1 VCLAGALLPGALLAL
16 LALLPG
22 CLALLPPRCLVVSP
36 CCLLAAHAPAQR
48 YKHTLLVDLSGVS
61 MSMLAGKK
69 RHVLQRIFGAASPL
83 PPGPGGVWGGGGGGG
98 VRGGGAGGWGGC
110 KAG

>member
-1 VCLAGALLPGALLAL
+1 
-16 LALLPG
+16 
-22 CLALLPPRCLVVSP
+22 
-36 CCLLAAHAPAQR
+36 
-48 YKHTLLVDLSGVS
+48 

-83 PPGPGGVWGGGGGGG
+83 PLVPCCVLWWVVGGV
-98 VRGGGAGGWGGC
+98 VPGGGAGGWGGC